1 MSKNLIYMVAVNHKT
16 STYKNSDYAR
26 YAKLSWKF
34 WCKKNNVD
42 FIVIDRHHDRYKFPV
57 WNKDTIFDIVGDT
70 YDKIGYVDSDSMI
83 HWDAPNMFDLYTD
96 EWCWTKDYSNLRWT
110 YNSANY
116 YQKFYPDVKLDLYNY
131 YSSAIKF
138 FTKEHKPIFDGLI
151 KLYENN
157 STELDEVATWGGG
170 KVQTICNYEV
180 KKQGIKTK
188 ELDIRW
194 NMFPM
199 HKREMFGHNWQD
211 GDDKTPFF
219 VKYSYIW
226 HYTGFGIE
234 DRTKLMRETWD
245 AFGAN
250 YTNYQEID
258 EKKLQPETYNEK

>member
-1 MSKNLIYMVAVNHKT
+1 M
-16 STYKNSDYAR
+16 
-26 YAKLSWKF
+26 SWKH
-34 WCKKNNVD
+34 WCKKRGID
-42 FIVIDRHHDRYKFPV
+42 FLVIDEHNPRYKFPV

-83 HWDAPNMFDLYTD
+83 HWDAPNPFDLYTD
-96 EWCWTKDYSNLRWT
+96 EWCWSKDYSNLRWT
-110 YNSANY
+110 YNSSNY

-157 STELDEVATWGGG
+157 STELDEIATWGGG

-180 KKQGIKTK
+180 QKQGIKTK

-199 HKREMFGHNWQD
+199 HKREMFGYNWQD
-211 GDDKTPFF
+211 GTDRTPFF

-226 HYTGFGIE
+226 HFTGFGIE
-234 DRTKLMRETWD
+234 ERTDMMRKTWEAYGD
-245 AFGAN
+245 KYAN
-250 YTNYQEID
+250 YA
-258 EKKLQPETYNEK
+258 EKDFKGQK